1 MIQRIQTLYLLL
13 VVVLTGL
20 ALWLPLVD
28 FTVGA
33 DTCTLTAFGLKDA
46 AGITLLPTVY
56 LGVVLAATCL
66 LPLVTIFLFRR
77 RLLQIRLCVVEMVLL
92 LGSLVMEGVYYFLS
106 WRVFSDL
113 TFHTQGFKPAIVLP
127 LVCLLF
133 AYLAARAIFRDE
145 LLVRAADR
153 IR

>member
-33 DTCTLTAFGLKDA
+33 DTCTLTAFGQKDA

-56 LGVVLAATCL
+56 LGVVMCRRVGAPHRCRGDDGNLF
-66 LPLVTIFLFRR
+66 LPLQP
-77 RLLQIRLCVVEMVLL
+77 LLRGQ
-92 LGSLVMEGVYYFLS
+92 
-106 WRVFSDL
+106 
-113 TFHTQGFKPAIVLP
+113 
-127 LVCLLF
+127 
-133 AYLAARAIFRDE
+133 
-145 LLVRAADR
+145 
-153 IR
+153 

>member
-56 LGVVLAATCL
+56 LGAVGDDFPFQAPSGADPVMCRRVGAPHRCRGDDGNLF
-66 LPLVTIFLFRR
+66 LPLQP
-77 RLLQIRLCVVEMVLL
+77 LLRGQ
-92 LGSLVMEGVYYFLS
+92 
-106 WRVFSDL
+106 
-113 TFHTQGFKPAIVLP
+113 
-127 LVCLLF
+127 
-133 AYLAARAIFRDE
+133 
-145 LLVRAADR
+145 
-153 IR
+153 